1 MGLKHPQFL
10 AATQVWGCHK
20 CRTHLAV
27 GESLVSTVSRCASP
41 PAWCPTPGFAASLC
55 VARRRCSHSPGAQK
69 FNGQTGRAYLF
80 DQVVNITCGD
90 PEDRHMTT
98 GMHTVRDICCERC
111 GCTLGWKYVSG
122 R

>member
-1 MGLKHPQFL
+1 MGLLF
-10 AATQVWGCHK
+10 V
-20 CRTHLAV
+20 
-27 GESLVSTVSRCASP
+27 ESLPGPKVFKCKHCRVDSASP
-41 PAWCPTPGFAASLC
+41 AAIVSKEF
-55 VARRRCSHSPGAQK
+55 RGRH
-69 FNGQTGRAYLF
+69 GRAYLF